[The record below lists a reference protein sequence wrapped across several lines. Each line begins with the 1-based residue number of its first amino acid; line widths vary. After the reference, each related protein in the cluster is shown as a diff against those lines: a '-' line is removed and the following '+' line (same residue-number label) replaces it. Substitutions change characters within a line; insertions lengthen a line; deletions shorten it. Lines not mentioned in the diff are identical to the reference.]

1 MKKKYLIVTGGAG
14 FIGSNLIER
23 LLKET
28 KYKIIS
34 LDSYS
39 SGFKKNHIQNN
50 RVVYINGNTKNFKKI
65 FSKIK
70 SKIKAIFHFGE
81 FSRIAQSF
89 ESYDQLYES
98 NVTGT
103 FEVISFCKQNK
114 IKIIYSATSASFG
127 NNFSDQNLSPYAFT
141 KTQNL
146 KLILN
151 FSSWYDLKYEI
162 IYFFNVYGP
171 RQIINHKMSA
181 VIGIFEECKRK
192 NIALPVVRPGT
203 QKRNFTH
210 VEDTVNACIIAFK
223 KNKNRQYTTSHKN
236 AYNILEVAKLF
247 KQKYKF
253 LPPRKGERFKSTLIN
268 RVLDKKIYHLKA
280 KKDLKKYVQDFL
292 KTL

>member
-1 MKKKYLIVTGGAG
+1 ML
-14 FIGSNLIER
+14 
-23 LLKET
+23 
-28 KYKIIS
+28 
-34 LDSYS
+34 
-39 SGFKKNHIQNN
+39 
-50 RVVYINGNTKNFKKI
+50 
-65 FSKIK
+65 
-70 SKIKAIFHFGE
+70 
-81 FSRIAQSF
+81 
-89 ESYDQLYES
+89 
-98 NVTGT
+98 
-103 FEVISFCKQNK
+103 
-114 IKIIYSATSASFG
+114 
-127 NNFSDQNLSPYAFT
+127 T

-236 AYNILEVAKLF
+236 SYNILELARLF

-280 KKDLKKYVQDFL
+280 KIDLKKYIQDFL